1 MKTDFFEFFCP
12 ARIIAG
18 AGVVDSLG
26 QTMENMGWSRCFIVT
41 DQVLRKAG
49 LVDRVTE
56 ALTGGNVSVVGIFDQ
71 VAPNS
76 EVSLVEK
83 GAALAGEAGPDFLL
97 ALGGGSNIDT
107 AKAINIILSNGGS
120 LLDYEGFGLLSSP
133 LAPLVAVPT
142 TAGTG
147 SEVTQFAV
155 IKDNSRN
162 AKLSFLSP
170 YLVPDIAV
178 LDPEMTVGMPPKLTA
193 ATGMDALTHAVEAH
207 LSNASNPVASGL
219 ALEAVRII
227 FQSLPAATS
236 RGDDLEARHSMLVA
250 SAMAGM
256 AFSSAMVGIVHAMS
270 HASGGLYGVPHG
282 LANAILLPYGM
293 EYNIPTSAAR
303 LTEIARAAGAPVSGL
318 GEEEGAARAV
328 QAVRDLC
335 SRCGITEK
343 LKDAGV
349 PAEGLAGVAELAAV
363 DGAIFNNPN
372 PADPE
377 DILKLLEKAYGK

>member
-1 MKTDFFEFFCP
+1 MNTDFFEFFCP
-12 ARIIAG
+12 ARILAG

-26 QTMENMGWSRCFIVT
+26 QTMEDMGLKKCFLVT
-41 DQVLRKAG
+41 DKVLKKAG
-49 LVDRVTE
+49 LVDRVIKALKE
-56 ALTGGNVSVVGIFDQ
+56 ADVRVVGIFDE
-71 VAPNS
+71 VLPNS

-83 GAALAGEAGPDFLL
+83 GASLAMEAGPDFLL

-155 IKDNSRN
+155 IKDDSRQ

-170 YLVPDIAV
+170 YLVPRVAV
-178 LDPEMTVGMPPKLTA
+178 LDPEMTVGMPPQLTA
-193 ATGMDALTHAVEAH
+193 STGLDALTHAVEAH
-207 LSNASNPVASGL
+207 VSSASNPMASGL
-219 ALEAVRII
+219 ALEAARII
-227 FQSLPAATS
+227 FQNLPVAVS
-236 RGDDLEARHSMLVA
+236 RGGDLEARHAMLVA

-270 HASGGLYGVPHG
+270 HACGGLYGVPHG
-282 LANAILLPYGM
+282 LANAILLPFGM
-293 EYNIPTSAAR
+293 EYNIPSSASR
-303 LTEIARAAGAPVSGL
+303 LAEIARAAGVNVSGL
-318 GEEEGAARAV
+318 TAEEGAARAV
-328 QAVRDLC
+328 EAVRDLC
-335 SRCGITEK
+335 AGCGIDQK
-343 LKDAGV
+343 LRDTGV
-349 PAEGLAGVAELAAV
+349 PAEGLSDVAELAAV

-372 PADPE
+372 PAEPE
-377 DILKLLEKAYGK
+377 DILELLKKAYF